1 MLCPKRCNSTQKKG
15 DALTKGKDDKHFESM
30 IENAQELY
38 FSGATA
44 FSNWMEAS
52 QKEVRENHAF
62 TAALSSDL
70 VKNLSSML
78 LQTKPIPALD
88 TFMGADQ
95 NLSAFSKASV
105 EFSAAAAELQALIIA
120 KFVESSENYLA
131 HGDSESKSEDKTIR
145 AWLSSTNLDV
155 LEFQQ
160 SKAYLD
166 AQKKY
171 VTSLTQFQKSYRA
184 LVEDFQILNHLPT
197 QSEIDDISKGLHDLK
212 REVRTLKSH
221 LSKGMEPKK

>member
-1 MLCPKRCNSTQKKG
+1 MT
-15 DALTKGKDDKHFESM
+15 GKDDQYFENM
-30 IENAQELY
+30 IENAQEL
-38 FSGATA
+38 FFNSATA
-44 FSNWMEAS
+44 VNNWMEAS
-52 QKEVRENHAF
+52 QKELRENHAF

-70 VKNLSSML
+70 LKNLSSML

-95 NLSAFSKASV
+95 NFLAFSKASV
-105 EFSAAAAELQALIIA
+105 EFSVAAAELQALIIA

-131 HGDSESKSEDKTIR
+131 KGNPESQSEDKTIR
-145 AWLSSTNLDV
+145 AWLSSTNSDV
-155 LEFQQ
+155 MEFQH

-184 LVEDFQILNHLPT
+184 LVEDFQTLHHLPT
-197 QSEIDDISKGLHDLK
+197 QSEIDDISKGLHELK
-212 REVRTLKSH
+212 REVRTLKMR
-221 LSKGMEPKK
+221 LSKGTEPKK

>member
-1 MLCPKRCNSTQKKG
+1 MT
-15 DALTKGKDDKHFESM
+15 TGKDDQYFEKM

-38 FSGATA
+38 FNGATA
-44 FSNWMEAS
+44 ISNWMEAS
-52 QKEVRENHAF
+52 QKEMRENQTF

-95 NLSAFSKASV
+95 NLSAFSKASI
-105 EFSAAAAELQALIIA
+105 EFSAAAGELQALIIA
-120 KFVESSENYLA
+120 KFIESSENYLA
-131 HGDSESKSEDKTIR
+131 HGDLESQSEDKTIR
-145 AWLSSTNLDV
+145 AWLSSTNSDV
-155 LEFQQ
+155 LEFQR

-171 VTSLTQFQKSYRA
+171 VTSLTQFQKAYRA

-212 REVRTLKSH
+212 REVRTLKLH
-221 LSKGMEPKK
+221 LGKGMESKK

>member
-1 MLCPKRCNSTQKKG
+1 V
-15 DALTKGKDDKHFESM
+15 LTAEKNDQYFENM

-38 FSGATA
+38 LSGAAA

-52 QKEVRENHAF
+52 QKEIGENHAF

-95 NLSAFSKASV
+95 NLSAFSKASI
-105 EFSAAAAELQALIIA
+105 EFFSAAAELQALIIA

-131 HGDSESKSEDKTIR
+131 RGEPESGSDDKTIR
-145 AWLSSTNLDV
+145 AWLSSTNSDV

-184 LVEDFQILNHLPT
+184 LVEDLQILNHLPT

-212 REVRTLKSH
+212 REVRTLKLH
-221 LSKGMEPKK
+221 LSKDMESKK

>member
-1 MLCPKRCNSTQKKG
+1 MT
-15 DALTKGKDDKHFESM
+15 TEKDDQYFEKM

-38 FSGATA
+38 FNGATA
-44 FSNWMEAS
+44 VNNWMEAS
-52 QKEVRENHAF
+52 QKEMRGNQTF

-70 VKNLSSML
+70 LKNLSSML

-95 NLSAFSKASV
+95 NLSAFSKASI
-105 EFSAAAAELQALIIA
+105 EFSAAAGELQALIIA
-120 KFVESSENYLA
+120 KFIESSENYLA
-131 HGDSESKSEDKTIR
+131 HGDLESQSEDKTIR
-145 AWLSSTNLDV
+145 AWLSSTNSDV
-155 LEFQQ
+155 LEFQR

-171 VTSLTQFQKSYRA
+171 VTSLTRFQKAYRA

-212 REVRTLKSH
+212 REVRNLKLH
-221 LSKGMEPKK
+221 LGKDMESKK

>member
-1 MLCPKRCNSTQKKG
+1 MT
-15 DALTKGKDDKHFESM
+15 TGKDDQYFEKM

-38 FSGATA
+38 FNGATA
-44 FSNWMEAS
+44 ISNWMEAS
-52 QKEVRENHAF
+52 QKEMRENQTF

-95 NLSAFSKASV
+95 NLSAFSKASI
-105 EFSAAAAELQALIIA
+105 EFSAAAGELQALIIA
-120 KFVESSENYLA
+120 KFIESSENYLA
-131 HGDSESKSEDKTIR
+131 HGDLESQSEDKTIR
-145 AWLSSTNLDV
+145 AWLSSTNSDV
-155 LEFQQ
+155 LEFQR

-171 VTSLTQFQKSYRA
+171 VTSLTQFQKAYRA

-197 QSEIDDISKGLHDLK
+197 QSEIDDITKGLHDLK
-212 REVRTLKSH
+212 REVRTLKLH
-221 LSKGMEPKK
+221 LGKGMESKK

>member
-1 MLCPKRCNSTQKKG
+1 MT
-15 DALTKGKDDKHFESM
+15 TGKDDQYFEKM

-38 FSGATA
+38 FNGATA
-44 FSNWMEAS
+44 ISNWMEAS
-52 QKEVRENHAF
+52 QKEMRENHTF

-95 NLSAFSKASV
+95 NLSAFSKASI
-105 EFSAAAAELQALIIA
+105 EFSAAAGELQALIIA
-120 KFVESSENYLA
+120 KFIESSENYLA
-131 HGDSESKSEDKTIR
+131 HGDLESQSEDKTIR
-145 AWLSSTNLDV
+145 AWLSSTNSDV
-155 LEFQQ
+155 LEFQR

-171 VTSLTQFQKSYRA
+171 VTSLTQFQKAYRA

-212 REVRTLKSH
+212 REVRTLKLH
-221 LSKGMEPKK
+221 LGKGMESKK

>member
-1 MLCPKRCNSTQKKG
+1 MLMT
-15 DALTKGKDDKHFESM
+15 GKDDQYFENM
-30 IENAQELY
+30 IENAQELF
-38 FSGATA
+38 FSSATA
-44 FSNWMEAS
+44 VNNWMEAG
-52 QKEVRENHAF
+52 QKELLENHAF

-78 LQTKPIPALD
+78 LQSKPIPALD

-95 NLSAFSKASV
+95 NLSIFSKASL
-105 EFSAAAAELQALIIA
+105 EFSVAAAELQALIIA

-131 HGDSESKSEDKTIR
+131 KGSPESQSEDKTIR
-145 AWLSSTNLDV
+145 AWLSSTNSDV
-155 LEFQQ
+155 MEFQQ

-184 LVEDFQILNHLPT
+184 LVEDFQTLNHLPT
-197 QSEIDDISKGLHDLK
+197 QSEIDDISKGLHELK
-212 REVRTLKSH
+212 REVRTLKMR
-221 LSKGMEPKK
+221 LSKGTESKK

>member
-1 MLCPKRCNSTQKKG
+1 MT
-15 DALTKGKDDKHFESM
+15 TGKDDQYFEKM

-38 FSGATA
+38 FNGATA
-44 FSNWMEAS
+44 ISNWMEAS
-52 QKEVRENHAF
+52 QKEIRENHAF

-95 NLSAFSKASV
+95 NLSAFSKASI
-105 EFSAAAAELQALIIA
+105 EFSAAAGELQALIIA
-120 KFVESSENYLA
+120 KFIESSENYLA
-131 HGDSESKSEDKTIR
+131 HGDLESQSEDKTIR
-145 AWLSSTNLDV
+145 AWLSSTNSDV
-155 LEFQQ
+155 LEFQR

-171 VTSLTQFQKSYRA
+171 VTSLTQFQKAYRA

-212 REVRTLKSH
+212 REVRALKSH
-221 LSKGMEPKK
+221 LSRGMESKK